1 MTARRKQRAP
11 HTRTVVRLPE
21 RALAESIRHLAA
33 PLLETLG
40 PAPAPDEARPA
51 LEVAINVWNAHVLA
65 SPFWDSPD
73 PRPLAAL
80 RKAMCGKQA
89 PPGLADTFELLSA
102 RWRAE
107 HSFDPRLVGAW
118 SLEPTGPDQH
128 DLVCETRL
136 PAGVEA
142 EVPPPAEKRIA
153 IGGSFLDEVRIRQA
167 ATSLL
172 SFPVENHRGEIG
184 GDGVVTIHTR
194 LPTVVELFA
203 EGLLMPIG
211 GTPVD
216 VMVGEK
222 QLGAMVLAE
231 VRCTGYGGH
240 SDVAVLVFR
249 RASAAVTG

>member
-11 HTRTVVRLPE
+11 NTRTVVRLPE
-21 RALAESIRHLAA
+21 RALAESILHLAA

-40 PAPAPDEARPA
+40 PAPAPGEARPV
-51 LEVAINVWNAHVLA
+51 LEAAINVWNAQVLA
-65 SPFWDSPD
+65 SPFWGKPD

-80 RKAMCGKQA
+80 REAMCGRQA

-107 HSFDPRLVGAW
+107 HSLDPRLVGAW
-118 SLEPTGPDQH
+118 SLEATGPDPH
-128 DLVCETRL
+128 ELVCETRL

-142 EVPPPAEKRIA
+142 EVPPPAEQRVA
-153 IGGSFLDEVRIRQA
+153 IGGRFLDEIRVRMG

-184 GDGVVTIHTR
+184 GDGVVTIHTT
-194 LPTVVELFA
+194 LPTVVGLFA

-216 VMVGEK
+216 VMVGGK
-222 QLGAMVLAE
+222 RLGAMVLSE
-231 VRCTGYGGH
+231 VRCTGHGGH
-240 SDVAVLVFR
+240 HDVAVLVFR
-249 RASAAVTG
+249 RASAAITT

>member
-1 MTARRKQRAP
+1 MARRKQRAP

-21 RALAESIRHLAA
+21 RALAESILHLAA
-33 PLLETLG
+33 PLLEPLG
-40 PAPAPDEARPA
+40 PAPAPDAARPA
-51 LEVAINVWNAHVLA
+51 LEVAINVWNAQVLA

-73 PRPLAAL
+73 PRPLAVL

-107 HSFDPRLVGAW
+107 HSLDPRLVGAW
-118 SLEPTGPDQH
+118 SLETTGPGQH

-153 IGGSFLDEVRIRQA
+153 IGGRFLDEVRVRRD
-167 ATSLL
+167 ATSFL
-172 SFPVENHRGEIG
+172 SFPVERHHGEIG
-184 GDGVVTIHTR
+184 SDGVVTIHTR

-203 EGLLMPIG
+203 EGLLMPVG

-216 VMVGEK
+216 VLVGGK
-222 QLGAMVLAE
+222 QLGAMVLSE
-231 VRCTGYGGH
+231 VRCTGYGH
-240 SDVAVLVFR
+240 HDVAVLVFR
-249 RASAAVTG
+249 RASAAVTA